1 MTTMRT
7 SPARRPS
14 RPGRRAA
21 IALVASAGVL
31 LTPLTA
37 QASAPAP
44 TGDAVASASV
54 AAPNSA
60 AQAVVDTALAQQGK
74 SYVWAGAGP
83 HTYDCSGLTQ
93 FALAAAGVSLPH
105 SSRVQSTMG
114 SPVARGDLQPGDLV
128 FFYSPVSHVGIYVGG
143 GQMVHAPTA
152 GDVVKVSSVD
162 AMYGFNIARRLV

>member
-21 IALVASAGVL
+21 IALFTSAGVL

-37 QASAPAP
+37 QASPSAP
-44 TGDAVASASV
+44 TGVAVASV
-54 AAPNSA
+54 AAPNPA

-74 SYVWAGAGP
+74 AYVWAGVGP
-83 HTYDCSGLTQ
+83 NVYDCSGLTQ

-114 SPVARGDLQPGDLV
+114 SPVARADLQPGDLV

-162 AMYGFNIARRLV
+162 AMYGFTTARRLV